1 MNLKNF
7 WYIAAESRE
16 LKKNEPLAR
25 TLMNE
30 WVVLYRDETGK
41 AVALRDRCLHRGS
54 QLSKG
59 TVREGRLICG
69 YHGWQYNGQGQV
81 VKIPSEGP
89 QTQTRERCAHR
100 FAVIEQD
107 DYIYVRLGEDKGLD
121 IRPFQMPCY
130 KTKGYAN
137 IRLQN
142 HFANNITN
150 CAENFVDIP
159 HTTFV
164 HPNIFRVAKD
174 EKFGAKVQRKDG
186 SVFVR
191 YTNEKKNFGVFSWF
205 LNPSGQEIEHTDE
218 FLMPNVTSVHYKFG
232 GGKHFIITSQSVPI
246 EENKTLVYTDL
257 TYNYGIWNQLAKPII
272 RLQAQKIIDQDVE
285 ILNNQMKTIQ
295 KYGMSFQNSKADV
308 IHTFIESIQLEIE
321 QGRDPRKLSPKEVE
335 IEFWV

>member
-1 MNLKNF
+1 MDLKDF
-7 WYIAAESRE
+7 WYVASESRE
-16 LKKNEPLAR
+16 LKKDAPLAR
-25 TLMNE
+25 TILNE
-30 WVVLYRDETGK
+30 WVVLYRDEKGN

-54 QLSKG
+54 QLSRG
-59 TVREGRLICG
+59 TVRDGRLVCG
-69 YHGWQYNGQGQV
+69 YHGWHYDGSGQV

-89 QTQTRERCAHR
+89 GLQSRGRCAHR

-107 DYIYVRLGEDKGLD
+107 DFVYVRLAEEKQLGLL
-121 IRPFQMPCY
+121 PFAMPCY
-130 KTKGYAN
+130 RRKGYAN

-142 HFANNITN
+142 MFTNNVTN

-174 EKFGAKVQRKDG
+174 EKFGAQVRRADG
-186 SVFVR
+186 TVFVR

-232 GGKHFIITSQSVPI
+232 ESKHFIITSQSVPI
-246 EENKTLVYTDL
+246 ENNKTLVYTDL
-257 TYNYGIWNQLAKPII
+257 TYNYGIWNILARPII
-272 RLQAQKIIDQDVE
+272 RVQAQKIIDQDVD
-285 ILNNQMKTIQ
+285 ILNNQMKTIE
-295 KYGMSFQNSKADV
+295 KYGATFQNSKADV
-308 IHTFIESIQLEIE
+308 IHTFIESIQKEIE
-321 QGRDPRKLSPKEVE
+321 QGRDPRVLPKKEVE